1 MRRFYTA
8 QGFGPDYRL
17 PGLSHR
23 TGHGIGMDGH
33 EPVNL
38 VRGEATPLAPG
49 MCFSNEPGLY
59 LPGRFGIRLEDCFH
73 MTEGRAG
80 VVLQTAAVYRSP
92 DRLSVT
98 LEEQGYALWSSRLD
112 DGERIELAA
121 LFDGWPAGRP
131 GQRIDAGRV
140 MQLAGVRRL
149 IADQAPAMRPVRA
162 VLFDKSDDAN
172 WALAWHQDRTIEV
185 VERRD
190 VEGFGPWTVKQGR
203 VHVAPPVALLERM
216 MTVRSI
222 SIRSMPIMRLCCR
235 AGLASAGPDI
245 RRCNRGRGG
254 PAGRGD
260 VPGGG
265 GFGLALSHAYPSWLC
280 PVEPGRHR
288 RVLQID
294 LSADDLPGGLSWA
307 VDG

>member
-1 MRRFYTA
+1 MVLHA
-8 QGFGPDYRL
+8 
-17 PGLSHR
+17 
-23 TGHGIGMDGH
+23 
-33 EPVNL
+33 
-38 VRGEATPLAPG
+38 AP
-49 MCFSNEPGLY
+49 
-59 LPGRFGIRLEDCFH
+59 
-73 MTEGRAG
+73 
-80 VVLQTAAVYRSP
+80 VYRSP
-92 DRLSVT
+92 DRLSVM

-149 IADQAPAMRPVRA
+149 IADQASAMRPVRA

-203 VHVAPPVALLERM
+203 VHVAPLVALLERM
-216 MTVRSI
+216 MTVRFHLDPVDTDNAPLLVAPGSHRLGLI
-222 SIRSMPIMRLCCR
+222 PEDAIEDVVARQGEAMCQAEAGSVWLYRTLILHGSARS
-235 AGLASAGPDI
+235 S
-245 RRCNRGRGG
+245 
-254 PAGRGD
+254 
-260 VPGGG
+260 
-265 GFGLALSHAYPSWLC
+265 
-280 PVEPGRHR
+280 PGRHR